1 MNEILKQFINENI
14 DLINKNT
21 KESWE
26 EIYEKL
32 YFKIKG
38 DFTKVILDAGI
49 NDPASKLGYIPEYY
63 LYSCNIS
70 EYKIP
75 DNVTSIGSSAFYNC
89 DSLTSVVIGDSAT
102 TISDYAFYN
111 CSSLMSINIPDSVI
125 SIGRYAIAHCSSL
138 TSIVIPDGVTSIDGG
153 VFYDCDGLTEIKIS
167 NSITAIASSMFSGCS
182 SLMSVVIPSSVTSID
197 EYAFLNCSSLKEIHY
212 KGTKKQAITKLKVKN
227 KKWREYSS
235 IEKIICSDGEILL

>member
-75 DNVTSIGSSAFYNC
+75 DNVTSIGS
-89 DSLTSVVIGDSAT
+89 
-102 TISDYAFYN
+102 YAFAY
-111 CSSLMSINIPDSVI
+111 CD
-125 SIGRYAIAHCSSL
+125 SL
-138 TSIVIPDGVTSIDGG
+138 TSIVIPDGVTTIGSYA
-153 VFYDCDGLTEIKIS
+153 FH
-167 NSITAIASSMFSGCS
+167 GCS
-182 SLMSVVIPSSVTSID
+182 SLTEIVMLDGVTSISD
-197 EYAFLNCSSLKEIHY
+197 RAFRDCTSLTSIIIPDGVTSIGDRAFIGCSSLKEIHY

-235 IEKIICSDGEILL
+235 IEKIICIDGEIIL